1 MSPTGSTTAG
11 PRVSVAEVDVLE
23 RNVRYGLLHQL
34 DGRLQIVLFR
44 ARHAHRVALDGSG
57 HFQLRVLDELL
68 DLLALLLAHADL
80 HGDRPL
86 HLVAGDFLQRPR
98 LEAADID
105 VALRQSRAQHI
116 GDLAELELVVGVDR
130 QQVLAELDA
139 RIRALEVEAVGDLLV
154 GLLDRVLHFLLV
166 DLRDDVE
173 GRHGYCAFTPA
184 ARITSPRT
192 VYSSLRKASNS
203 AGDMNIGSLPRL
215 ARRSFMSGAASA
227 FCTSAL
233 MRFSTSRGVPAG
245 ASMPTQKLNSA
256 RGKPA
261 SAMVGTSGNCAERFA
276 VLTASASRRPSLI
289 WPTAVLSGVQVYC
302 VRPPMVSVSDSGEPL
317 SGTCTASMPAAT
329 RNFSA
334 QMCAALPVPAVA

>member
-233 MRFSTSRGVPAG
+233 MRFSTSRG
-245 ASMPTQKLNSA
+245 
-256 RGKPA
+256 
-261 SAMVGTSGNCAERFA
+261 
-276 VLTASASRRPSLI
+276 LTASASRRPSLI